1 MKIFSAACYVLAVI
15 LSLFTICL
23 PEVTLDTKL
32 LVSLIMAGIIAI
44 LTYIR
49 SRDDD

>member
-1 MKIFSAACYVLAVI
+1 MIFSAICYVLATIFLVSI
-15 LSLFTICL
+15 LCL
-23 PEVTLDTKL
+23 PGVTLDTKL
-32 LVSLIMAGIIAI
+32 LASLIMTGIITI

>member
-1 MKIFSAACYVLAVI
+1 MIFSAICYVLAVI
-15 LSLFTICL
+15 FFVSTLCL
-23 PEVTLDTKL
+23 PGMTLDTKL
-32 LVSLIMAGIIAI
+32 LASLIMAGIITI